1 MSGTLAV
8 MGFPK
13 LDYVTFWIVNKMD
26 KISLSA
32 NRMEESFFTIIF
44 ILRRYLIFNPT
55 MQSEILFY
63 I

>member
-8 MGFPK
+8 LGFPK

-32 NRMEESFFTIIF
+32 NRMEESFFTIIC
-44 ILRRYLIFNPT
+44 ILAK
-55 MQSEILFY
+55 
-63 I
+63 